1 MTVMAYP
8 LLCPLL
14 YAYSE
19 CGRLCSSMRVKSV
32 RSTKGDDGQG
42 TGGQGEVLVA
52 CTCHTVSQPMTGN
65 RGVSSCL
72 ALSACSCVW
81 VRTPA
86 LTRTVQV
93 SFVFCLLFFK
103 WSGRVKLWYPA
114 PWVGNTNVPHSAER
128 KGELACVSRFLTY
141 VMASSRMGD
150 HGRTHKGQANEICA
164 RGVRIFCRCMRPP
177 KS

>member
-1 MTVMAYP
+1 M
-8 LLCPLL
+8 
-14 YAYSE
+14 
-19 CGRLCSSMRVKSV
+19 
-32 RSTKGDDGQG
+32 
-42 TGGQGEVLVA
+42 
-52 CTCHTVSQPMTGN
+52 
-65 RGVSSCL
+65 
-72 ALSACSCVW
+72 
-81 VRTPA
+81 RTPA

>member
-1 MTVMAYP
+1 M
-8 LLCPLL
+8 
-14 YAYSE
+14 E
-19 CGRLCSSMRVKSV
+19 QRV
-32 RSTKGDDGQG
+32 
-42 TGGQGEVLVA
+42 
-52 CTCHTVSQPMTGN
+52 
-65 RGVSSCL
+65 L
-72 ALSACSCVW
+72 AHAILPNKASKLPGKN
-81 VRTPA
+81 TYDHLPPY
-86 LTRTVQV
+86 
-93 SFVFCLLFFK
+93 
-103 WSGRVKLWYPA
+103 RVKLWYPA